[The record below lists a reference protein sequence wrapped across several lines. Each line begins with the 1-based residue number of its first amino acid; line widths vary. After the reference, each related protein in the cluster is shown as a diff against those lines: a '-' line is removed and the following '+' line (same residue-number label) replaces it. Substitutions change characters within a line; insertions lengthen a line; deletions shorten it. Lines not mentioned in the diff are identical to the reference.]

1 MNRIILSLILLS
13 TIALF
18 IFSCSKGKET
28 TQPDNKK
35 INLIRSHTWVLD
47 STNTITP
54 NYNIMQPEVP
64 SSFYNF
70 LTDSMTLNYHNTQLI
85 HYGAFY
91 EAPDKMYF
99 WLPGEIKN
107 PNQYIIIDV
116 ITESKLVMKDV
127 YVQTGETRIRYCH
140 AQ

>member
-1 MNRIILSLILLS
+1 MNRIIFSLIMLS
-13 TIALF
+13 TIATF
-18 IFSCSKGKET
+18 ISSCSKDKEPT
-28 TQPDNKK
+28 SPDNKK
-35 INLIRSHTWVLD
+35 IDLIRSRTWVLD

-54 NYNIMQPEVP
+54 TYNIMQPEVP

-70 LTDSMTLNYHNTQLI
+70 LTDSMTLNYHSTQI
-85 HYGAFY
+85 INYGAFY

-107 PNQYIIIDV
+107 LNEYILIDL
-116 ITESKLVMKDV
+116 ITESKLVMKEV
-127 YVQTGETRIRYCH
+127 YLQTGETRIRYCH